1 MYTKITSPSVV
12 AYDAA
17 TNTFLGEARF
27 DLSPAAEEALLAWI
41 NYGSPIE
48 SFVVL
53 NSDFEPSD
61 EYVPIIPNQTYHQ
74 KGIFRALLTQEDTG
88 VRVPVELRGSYDWR
102 ARSVEG
108 GDFVRSAEYSNIKM
122 DQLQKIT
129 Y

>member
-1 MYTKITSPSVV
+1 MYTKITNPSVV

-61 EYVPIIPNQTYHQ
+61 EYVPIIPNHII
-74 KGIFRALLTQEDTG
+74 KR
-88 VRVPVELRGSYDWR
+88 
-102 ARSVEG
+102 
-108 GDFVRSAEYSNIKM
+108 EYSGHCLRRRIPE
-122 DQLQKIT
+122 
-129 Y
+129 